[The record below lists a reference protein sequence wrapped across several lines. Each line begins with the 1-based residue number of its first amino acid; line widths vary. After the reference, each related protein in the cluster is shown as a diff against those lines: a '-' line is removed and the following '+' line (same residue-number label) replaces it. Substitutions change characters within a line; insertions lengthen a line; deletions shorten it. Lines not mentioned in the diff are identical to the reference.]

1 MSTLTLTGLIPD
13 MIVAKSII
21 SRELVGFIPGT
32 TINGGS
38 ERAAKGQTIKSVIVP
53 VATQGDRTA
62 SMTMPTPSGQTITG
76 DSFSINND
84 KSIKIAWEGEDVR
97 AADMGAGY
105 STIYGQQLEQALRT
119 HVNAIETLTAQRLML
134 ASSRAYGTPGTT
146 PFATAGDF
154 TDSTFTKK
162 ILLDNGMP
170 DNQNSLVMNTAA
182 GATLT
187 GKQAAANIAGTD
199 TIQRQ
204 GIILPLSGLDL
215 RQSAQ
220 VQDFTAGA
228 MASAT
233 VNNTGY
239 AAGATVL
246 TLATAGTGL
255 VAAGD
260 VLTFAGDTNKYVIA
274 SVVFAGANPAAGDTI
289 TIQDPGLR
297 VAMSTATKAITVV
310 GSSAR
315 NIAFNR
321 SSVEVVCRAPVMPN
335 GERDAAVDSR
345 LVVDERSGLAFDVRL
360 YEGYG
365 AAFIDVVCVYDVKVW
380 NPKGVATLLG

>member
-13 MIVAKSII
+13 MIVAKARI
-21 SRELVGFIPGT
+21 SRELVGFIPAS

-170 DNQNSLVMNTAA
+170 DSQNSLVMNTAA

-199 TIQRQ
+199 SIQRQ

-220 VQDFTAGA
+220 VQDFTASA

-233 VNNTGY
+233 VNNAGY
-239 AAGATVL
+239 AVGATVL
-246 TLATAGTGL
+246 TLATAGTGVS
-255 VAAGD
+255 VAGEA
-260 VLTFAGDTNKYVIA
+260 VTFAGDTNKYILA
-274 SVVFAGANPAAGDTI
+274 SVSFAGANPAAGDTI
-289 TIQDPGLR
+289 TLQAPGLR

-345 LVVDERSGLAFDVRL
+345 MVVDERSGLAFDVRL

>member
-187 GKQAAANIAGTD
+187 GKQASANIAGTD

-246 TLATAGTGL
+246 TLAAAGTGL
-255 VAAGD
+255 VVAGD
-260 VLTFAGDTNKYVIA
+260 IVTFAGDTNKYVIA

>member
-255 VAAGD
+255 VVAGD
-260 VLTFAGDTNKYVIA
+260 IVTFAGDTNKYVIA

-297 VAMSTATKAITVV
+297 VAMSTATKAITVI